1 MFEGF
6 EEHRI
11 STREAEIFVLTGGA
25 GPPVLLLHG
34 YPQNHVMWHAV
45 APRLRARFALVIPD
59 LRGYGDSKGPPPDPQ
74 HARYSKRAMAQDM
87 VEIMTALGHERF
99 MLAGHDRGGV
109 FQPGAAVPGV
119 HPPVGRAPGAGGPL
133 VTGAVGGGH
142 RGHVPGH
149 LGPDPG
155 ARL

>member
-34 YPQNHVMWHAV
+34 YPQNHVVWHAV
-45 APRLRARFALVIPD
+45 APRLCESFSLVIPD

-74 HARYSKRAMAQDM
+74 HVRYSKRAMAEDM
-87 VEIMTALGHERF
+87 V
-99 MLAGHDRGGV
+99 
-109 FQPGAAVPGV
+109 
-119 HPPVGRAPGAGGPL
+119 
-133 VTGAVGGGH
+133 
-142 RGHVPGH
+142 
-149 LGPDPG
+149 
-155 ARL
+155 